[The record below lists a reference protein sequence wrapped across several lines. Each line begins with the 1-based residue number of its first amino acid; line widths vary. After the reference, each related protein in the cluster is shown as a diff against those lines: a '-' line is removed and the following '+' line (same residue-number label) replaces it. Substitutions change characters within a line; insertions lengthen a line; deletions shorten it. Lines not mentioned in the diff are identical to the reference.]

1 MVKYILF
8 SAGRPCECTSTEK
21 VKVQMP
27 NGLSPVFPG
36 IGDET
41 ESVTID
47 AKAAGKL
54 RNNICKNMGRE
65 SSIFRAKVQN
75 AADML
80 LRYDE
85 YMLRC
90 LRI

>member
-1 MVKYILF
+1 MVKNIHF
-8 SAGRPCECTSTEK
+8 SAGRPCKCTSAEK

-27 NGLSPVFPG
+27 DSLSPVFPC

-41 ESVTID
+41 ESVTIH

-54 RNNICKNMGRE
+54 RNDLCKNMCRQ

-90 LRI
+90 LRV